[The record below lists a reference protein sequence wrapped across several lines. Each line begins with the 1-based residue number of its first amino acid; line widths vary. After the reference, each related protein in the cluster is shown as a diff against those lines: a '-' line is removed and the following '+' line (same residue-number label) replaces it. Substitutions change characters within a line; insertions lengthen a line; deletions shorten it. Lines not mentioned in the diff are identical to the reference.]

1 MGRLRRKNFKE
12 VSLQRMMRTNF
23 HIRGNWEKKIENFI
37 QYYRLKKKYSKKI
50 KKKKKKEK
58 RKKKK
63 KEKRIKSKLA

>member
-23 HIRGNWEKKIENFI
+23 HIRGNCEKKIENFI

-50 KKKKKKEK
+50 KKKKRK
-58 RKKKK
+58 KKKK